1 VGRQVVYRLPG
12 HHRHSRLHFE
22 EGQEAVRRI
31 HLRTLGSVAFVAA
44 LAMTAAACQKSGSS
58 GGGGTA
64 AKCGGKIAIF
74 GAFSGGNAGL
84 VLPSR
89 DGARLAVKN
98 FNKANPNCKVEMQE
112 FDTEGDPAKAT
123 PVASQIAADASFLG
137 VIGGHFSGES
147 RATAPTFESAGIAM
161 VAPSATAVDLTTK
174 GWKVFHRV
182 VGNDGAQGPALG
194 RYIKSVLKAQK
205 VVVVDDGSAYGAA
218 LADQVAGVVGSA
230 VVARDKV
237 QEKQTNFAATVSKVK
252 AANADAVFY
261 GGYTNEASPFLKQLR
276 GAGITAK
283 FLGGD
288 GINDEAFPQGAG
300 TSESEGAI
308 IGCPCIPFDKGK
320 GTFPQDWKAEYNKDP
335 GVYSAEGWD
344 SANIF
349 LDAFKA
355 GKTTRKDILDFVN
368 AYDKDGATKH
378 IKFDSKGDVDAS
390 VVVIW
395 AFVVKGGKI
404 TADQEIPKS

>member
-1 VGRQVVYRLPG
+1 
-12 HHRHSRLHFE
+12 
-22 EGQEAVRRI
+22 
-31 HLRTLGSVAFVAA
+31 VAIVAA
-44 LAMTAAACQKSGSS
+44 LAMTAAGCQKSGNS
-58 GGGGTA
+58 GGGGSN

-74 GAFSGGNAGL
+74 GAFSGGDSGL

-89 DGARLAVKN
+89 DGARLAVEN
-98 FNKANPNCKVEMQE
+98 FNKANPNCKVTMQE

-123 PVASQIAADASFLG
+123 PVASQIAADTSFLG

-182 VGNDGAQGPALG
+182 VGHDGAQGPALG
-194 RYIKSVLKAQK
+194 RYIKNVLKAQK
-205 VVVVDDGSAYGAA
+205 VVVVDDGTAYGAA
-218 LADQVAGVVGSA
+218 LADQVAGVVGSS

-237 QEKQTNFAATVSKVK
+237 QPKQTNFAATVSKVK
-252 AANADAVFY
+252 GAQADAVFY
-261 GGYTNEASPFLKQLR
+261 GGYTTEAAPFLKQLR
-276 GAGITAK
+276 AAGLTSK
-283 FLGGD
+283 FVGGD
-288 GINDEAFPQGAG
+288 GINDPAFAQGAG
-300 TSESEGAI
+300 LSESEGAI
-308 IGCPCIPFDKGK
+308 IGCPCIPQDKGK
-320 GTFPQDWKAEYNKDP
+320 GTFPADWKAKYGTDP

-395 AFVVKGGKI
+395 AFIVKSGKLV
-404 TADQEIPKS
+404 ADQEIPKS